1 MIYATNIELGHGEN
15 GTRME
20 DDGGL
25 FPGILGTPVPLPTKH
40 HRFEHVRGIPRHS
53 DHNGSELPEA
63 SWFLLTV
70 FNTMNSIC
78 LRAFLSIGHSE
89 SVETSEVLCI
99 PRGGLPSRSPTTLR
113 WCPFQS

>member
-40 HRFEHVRGIPRHS
+40 HRFEHVRGIPRPCATTVRNFRRRH
-53 DHNGSELPEA
+53 GS
-63 SWFLLTV
+63 F
-70 FNTMNSIC
+70 
-78 LRAFLSIGHSE
+78 
-89 SVETSEVLCI
+89 
-99 PRGGLPSRSPTTLR
+99 
-113 WCPFQS
+113 